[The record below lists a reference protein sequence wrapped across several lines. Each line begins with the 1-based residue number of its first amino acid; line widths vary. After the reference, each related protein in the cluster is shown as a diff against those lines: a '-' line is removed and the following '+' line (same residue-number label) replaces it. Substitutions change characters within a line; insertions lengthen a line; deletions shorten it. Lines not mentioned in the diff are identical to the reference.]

1 MFVRVEGRLY
11 LKLYQSS
18 THHVAICARVQVSS
32 NHYSVPL
39 ILITTI
45 EMKETSR
52 SVLPLIR
59 QVVSDDSSSHKT
71 ITSALTVYHPKRLM
85 TRYLSDKCN
94 DIIHFDDKKMGTI
107 YQCGNIHSII
117 SLSCNFR
124 C

>member
-1 MFVRVEGRLY
+1 
-11 LKLYQSS
+11 
-18 THHVAICARVQVSS
+18 
-32 NHYSVPL
+32 
-39 ILITTI
+39 
-45 EMKETSR
+45 MKETSR

-117 SLSCNFR
+117 LLSYNFR
-124 C
+124 CWF